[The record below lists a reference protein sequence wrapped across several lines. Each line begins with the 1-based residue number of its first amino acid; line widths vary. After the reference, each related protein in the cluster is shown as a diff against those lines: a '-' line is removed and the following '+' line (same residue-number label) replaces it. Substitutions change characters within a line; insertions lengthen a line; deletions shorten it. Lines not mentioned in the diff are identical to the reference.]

1 MKKEGG
7 FDNRGAFRG
16 GVEKVIGGIDMYDMM
31 YL

>member
-16 GVEKVIGGIDMYDMM
+16 GVEKVIGGVLICMI
-31 YL
+31 